1 VYSGFGGTTTGG
13 GGGGGPGGGGG
24 GGGGGGSGSKSN
36 ANNFLRGGYLANT
49 NGVVELL
56 VRIIQS
62 TLLIGADDPIDNLP
76 WLLYVESDINRH

>member
-1 VYSGFGGTTTGG
+1 VYSGFGGTTTGS

-62 TLLIGADDPIDNLP
+62 ALLIGADDLIDNLP
-76 WLLYVESDINRH
+76 WVLYVESNINYR